1 MHTEEVPFLSPLES
15 LNKAFMLNFP
25 SDAARQIARMSPAEA
40 AATLQDQPV
49 HIVVRVFERLSH
61 GVADAILLQLSDNQ
75 ASEVLSTMESGL
87 STTLLSR
94 LSEKDRERLL
104 NDAGIIRNRL
114 KVDAAISNAQRIREM
129 RDSHSGFANWLDAQ
143 HPLSREEWIKLF
155 KKTFRFTGGEITPF
169 LPDERRLSTRCAR
182 YGLPGL
188 QDGRKA
194 GSALDGEPLIR
205 KRAGKIPARIM
216 TVCVRD

>member
-104 NDAGIIRNRL
+104 GRLTKSTATELRTLLEYPVDSAGNLMRTQVIAFNQELTVEEVISQIKRQNLDTLHHLFLLDDNLRL
-114 KVDAAISNAQRIREM
+114 
-129 RDSHSGFANWLDAQ
+129 
-143 HPLSREEWIKLF
+143 
-155 KKTFRFTGGEITPF
+155 TG
-169 LPDERRLSTRCAR
+169 
-182 YGLPGL
+182 
-188 QDGRKA
+188 
-194 GSALDGEPLIR
+194 
-205 KRAGKIPARIM
+205 
-216 TVCVRD
+216 